1 MKELDLL
8 KKDWQ
13 KEGNTFEQV
22 STNDIYVMIHKKSSS
37 LVKWILIVS
46 ILEFLILNGISI
58 FISSKEY
65 DAFVIAHPIIKT
77 LELINYVVIFGF
89 IILFYKNYKSISTLN
104 SAKDLIKKIL
114 KTRKVVTYY
123 IFWNIIFGG
132 LTGTYIGLQAFNEGY
147 KDGSNTKVDILDPSS
162 IIATLVFG
170 LFFMGLIWCFYKLV
184 YGTFLSRLSKNY
196 SELKKIDL

>member
-13 KEGNTFEQV
+13 NKGNIFDQV
-22 STNDIYVMIHKKSSS
+22 TTNDIYVMIHKKSSS

-77 LELINYVVIFGF
+77 LELINYIVIFGF

-104 SAKDLIKKIL
+104 SAKDLINKIL

-132 LTGTYIGLQAFNEGY
+132 LTGTYVGLQGFNEGM
-147 KDGSNTKVDILDPSS
+147 KAANTKADILDPSS
-162 IIATLVFG
+162 IMVVLVFG
-170 LFFMGLIWCFYKLV
+170 LFFMGLIWCFYKLI

-196 SELKKIDL
+196 NELKKIDL

>member
-132 LTGTYIGLQAFNEGY
+132 LTGTYVGLQGFNEGM
-147 KDGSNTKVDILDPSS
+147 KDANTNADVLDTSNIMVV
-162 IIATLVFG
+162 LVFG
-170 LFFMGLIWCFYKLV
+170 LFLMGFIWCFYKLV

>member
-13 KEGNTFEQV
+13 KDENTFEQV
-22 STNDIYVMIHKKSSS
+22 TANDIYKMIHEKSSS
-37 LVKWILIVS
+37 VVKWILIIS
-46 ILEFLILNGISI
+46 ILEFVILNGISI
-58 FISSKEY
+58 LISSKEY
-65 DAFVIAHPIIKT
+65 DALVIAHPIIKT
-77 LELINYVVIFGF
+77 LELINYIVIFGF
-89 IILFYKNYKSISTLN
+89 IILFYSNYKSISALT

-132 LTGTYIGLQAFNEGY
+132 LTGTYAGIQGFNDGI
-147 KDGSNTKVDILDPSS
+147 KDADTTANVLDTSNILVVLIFS
-162 IIATLVFG
+162 ILI
-170 LFFMGLIWCFYKLV
+170 MSIIWCFYKLI
-184 YGTFLSRLSKNY
+184 YGTFLSKLSKNY